1 MLAPD
6 ILPPE
11 FLRSM
16 PLCACID
23 IGGTKI
29 AASLLTPQGLQ
40 HKATIATPKTGSRLA
55 LAHAVL
61 GLITQVCEEA
71 GLEVQA
77 LARIG
82 IATCGPLLRVDGA
95 LVLAAPN
102 ICGAVGGVANASL
115 PNDWQYAPLQAP
127 LQAALPQAQLFIAL
141 DTVAALQAERR
152 WGALQ
157 GFAHCAYVTWSTG
170 IGAALCVEG
179 LVLRGKNG
187 NAGHL
192 GHSLVQDQLDEV
204 CGCGNAGD
212 VEALCGGYNWS
223 QQLPALGFADL
234 PALFAAANDP
244 SDTQQAQ
251 ALAHIQAR
259 ARILGRAIYN
269 LVVLGDLERV
279 AIGGSVFWQQQELLL
294 PLLQR
299 EVSRRFAA
307 LTAKVQIVPAGLGQ
321 AVGDYA
327 ALTLC
332 IDSAAG

>member
-6 ILPPE
+6 ILSPE
-11 FLRSM
+11 FLLSM
-16 PLCACID
+16 PLCACVD

-40 HKATIATPKTGSRLA
+40 HKTSIATPRTGSPLA

-61 GLITQVCEEA
+61 GLISQICEQA
-71 GLEVQA
+71 GVTEQA

-115 PNDWQYAPLQAP
+115 PNAWQYAPLQAP
-127 LQAALPQAQLFIAL
+127 IQVALPQAQLFIAL

-157 GFAHCAYVTWSTG
+157 AFAHCAYVTWSTG
-170 IGAALCVEG
+170 IGAALCVEDQ
-179 LVLRGKNG
+179 VLRGKNG

-192 GHSLVQDQLDEV
+192 GHSLVQDKLDNV

-212 VEALCGGYNWS
+212 VEALCGGHNWA

-234 PALFAAANDP
+234 PALFAAAQSP
-244 SDTQQAQ
+244 SDPQQAQ
-251 ALAHIQAR
+251 ALAKIEAR

-269 LVVLGDLERV
+269 LVALGDLERV
-279 AIGGSVFWQQQELLL
+279 AIGGSVFWQQQALLL
-294 PLLQR
+294 PMLQR
-299 EVSRRFAA
+299 EVSQRFAS
-307 LTAKVQIVPAGLGQ
+307 LTAEVQIVPAGLGQ
-321 AVGDYA
+321 TVGDYA
-327 ALTLC
+327 ALALC
-332 IDSAAG
+332 VDSVAV

>member
-6 ILPPE
+6 ILSPE

-40 HKATIATPKTGSRLA
+40 HKATIATPKTGAPLA
-55 LAHAVL
+55 LAQAVL
-61 GLITQVCEEA
+61 GLISQICGQA
-71 GLEVQA
+71 GVEVQA

-82 IATCGPLLRVDGA
+82 IATCGRLLRVDGA
-95 LVLAAPN
+95 VVLAAPN
-102 ICGAVGGVANASL
+102 ICGAVGSVANASL

-127 LQAALPQAQLFIAL
+127 IQAALPQAQLFIAL

-179 LVLRGKNG
+179 QVLRGKNG

-192 GHSLVQDQLDEV
+192 GHSLVQDQLGV
-204 CGCGNAGD
+204 ACGCGNVGD
-212 VEALCGGYNWS
+212 VEALCGGHNWA

-234 PALFAAANDP
+234 PALFAAAQDP
-244 SDTQQAQ
+244 SAPQQAQ
-251 ALAHIQAR
+251 ALAQIETR

-279 AIGGSVFWQQQELLL
+279 AIGGSVFWQQKALLL

-299 EVSRRFAA
+299 EVAQRFTA
-307 LTAKVQIVPAGLGQ
+307 LTAQVQIVPAGLGL

-327 ALTLC
+327 ALALC
-332 IDSAAG
+332 VDGAAL

>member
-1 MLAPD
+1 MPAPD
-6 ILPPE
+6 ILSPD
-11 FLRSM
+11 FLRNM
-16 PLCACID
+16 PLCACVD

-40 HKATIATPKTGSRLA
+40 YKTSVATPKTGTPLA
-55 LAHAVL
+55 LAQAVL
-61 GLITQVCEEA
+61 GLIAQVCERA
-71 GLEVQA
+71 GVQPQA
-77 LARIG
+77 LARIA
-82 IATCGPLLRVDGA
+82 IATCGPLQQVDGA
-95 LVLAAPN
+95 WVLAAPN
-102 ICGAVGGVANASL
+102 ICGAVGGTLNASL

-127 LQAALPQAQLFIAL
+127 IQAALPQAQLYLAL

-179 LVLRGKNG
+179 QVLRGKNG

-192 GHSLVQDQLDEV
+192 GHSLVQDKLADA

-212 VEALCGGYNWS
+212 VEAVSGGHNWS
-223 QQLPALGFADL
+223 QQLPALGFVDL
-234 PALFAAANDP
+234 PALFAAAQDP
-244 SDTQQAQ
+244 LNPKQAQ
-251 ALAHIQAR
+251 ALAQIQAR

-279 AIGGSVFWQQQELLL
+279 AIGGSVFWQQQALLL

-299 EVSRRFAA
+299 EVTQRFAA
-307 LTAKVQIVPAGLGQ
+307 LTAQVQIVPAGLGL

-327 ALTLC
+327 ALALC
-332 IDSAAG
+332 AEREAL